1 MQEYSHCSC
10 GCTYPKL
17 KKIVGR
23 TIDVFHTKDGAKVDG
38 AFFIYQF
45 YFRNWVKNYQV
56 IQESLEQIVIKLVK
70 KDKVPQ
76 EDLAEIEKNVK
87 HVMGKDCEVVFEF
100 VPQIEKT
107 KTGKFLYTYSKVKEP
122 PKKRAVA

>member
-1 MQEYSHCSC
+1 M
-10 GCTYPKL
+10 
-17 KKIVGR
+17 
-23 TIDVFHTKDGAKVDG
+23 
-38 AFFIYQF
+38 
-45 YFRNWVKNYQV
+45 
-56 IQESLEQIVIKLVK
+56 
-70 KDKVPQ
+70 
-76 EDLAEIEKNVK
+76 AEIEKNVK